1 MQEYDV
7 KGMMYT
13 AGPKGERLDVKY
25 IRGHVIASSVLAGV
39 KIVEKYIRKN
49 YRMLPEVTNVNIYR
63 YRKGAEMV
71 RFN

>member
-7 KGMMYT
+7 KGTMYT
-13 AGPKGERLDVKY
+13 KGSKGERQDVKY
-25 IRGHVIASSVLAGV
+25 IRGHVIASSVIEGTKVA
-39 KIVEKYIRKN
+39 EKYIRKN
-49 YRMLPEVTNVNIYR
+49 YKMIPEVTNVNIYR